1 MIRWMLDMWRRRKT
15 EAHREWA
22 HVPPPEWAAKR
33 GTGRDYW

>member
-1 MIRWMLDMWRRRKT
+1 MIRWLIDWWRRRK
-15 EAHREWA
+15 ADAYRDWA